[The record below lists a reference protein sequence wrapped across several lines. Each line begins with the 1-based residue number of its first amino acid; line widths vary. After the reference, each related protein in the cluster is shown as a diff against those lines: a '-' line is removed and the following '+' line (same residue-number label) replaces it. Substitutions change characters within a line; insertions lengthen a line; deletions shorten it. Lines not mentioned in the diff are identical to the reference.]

1 MNHRYLNFARFFI
14 LISLDKCLLVA
25 IFLGVF
31 LRFFYLGSREFWYDE
46 ILSLLLSTSQKY
58 AYQTPESFP
67 VSLSSYSSLLTLPT
81 EVNFSDILI
90 TFKNLLRG
98 LAAEPHPPL
107 FFISQHFWLRLFGNS
122 EAAMRSLGLLLSCIS
137 IFAAYE
143 LGKVIANHRCG
154 LIVASLLSLNPFFF
168 FQSLNVRMYNSLIL
182 WVILSAL
189 ASLQLLTQTLS
200 RRQQFFWNIILI
212 FSVTFGLMTFY
223 QYAYFILALG
233 VLAVFIYYQHSY
245 QIFLHFMRISLGFLL
260 GIPWIVWGFSQQ
272 IKNADLGRF
281 NTTNNIFISF
291 LLHLRDVGESLGV
304 NLLVGDWQTS
314 LPLNLIVTIGFL
326 FFLILFGA
334 TCILWHPNRP
344 KLGIALILSLFPLL
358 IAFCVDFATQKY
370 TLAENSKSIII
381 LPGTLLLLSLAISH
395 ISTRWQKPLIATLLI
410 FYLSLS
416 FGDFSIRNRQMFHSI
431 NNLIQQQPTTPT
443 LIAMNSRAWGYVLR
457 LAYYIK
463 PNAAVMLLA
472 QESANLSPNLEK
484 LLKYEASIYERILWI
499 DVAAPIW
506 SPPSTLTEKQKVEK
520 VLTSKFKLTQNQEL
534 FGTQD
539 LDKLTIKFYQLKS

>member
-1 MNHRYLNFARFFI
+1 MNHRSLNLARFFT
-14 LISLDKCLLVA
+14 LISLEKCLIVTL
-25 IFLGVF
+25 FLGVF
-31 LRFFYLGSREFWYDE
+31 LRCLYLGSREFWYDE
-46 ILSLLLSTSQKY
+46 ILSLLLATGQKY

-67 VSLSSYSSLLTLPT
+67 VSLSSYSSLLTLPA
-81 EVNFSDILI
+81 EFNFSDILI

-122 EAAMRSLGLLLSCIS
+122 EAAMRSLGVFLSCIA

-168 FQSLNVRMYNSLIL
+168 FQSLNVRMYNSLVL
-182 WVILSAL
+182 WVIISAL
-189 ASLQLLTQTLS
+189 ASLKLLTQTLS
-200 RRQQFFWNIILI
+200 RRQQFFWNLILI
-212 FSVTFGLMTFY
+212 FSVIFGLMTFY
-223 QYAYFILALG
+223 QYAYFIVALA
-233 VLAVFIYYQHSY
+233 VLAVFIYYENLY
-245 QIFLHFMRISLGFLL
+245 QVFLHFLRISLGFLL
-260 GIPWIVWGFSQQ
+260 AIPWIVWGLSQQ

-291 LLHLRDVGESLGV
+291 LLHLKDIGESLGV
-304 NLLVGDWQTS
+304 NLLIGDWQTS
-314 LPLNLIVTIGFL
+314 LPLNLIVIIGLVFA
-326 FFLILFGA
+326 LILLGA
-334 TCILWHPNRP
+334 ICILWHQNRQ
-344 KLGIALILSLFPLL
+344 KLGIALILSLFPLV

-381 LPGTLLLLSLAISH
+381 LPGTLLLLSLAINHLS
-395 ISTRWQKPLIATLLI
+395 SRWQKPLIATLLLL
-410 FYLSLS
+410 YLSVSL
-416 FGDFSIRNRQMFHSI
+416 GDFSIRNRQMFHSI

-484 LLKYEASIYERILWI
+484 LLNYEASIYQRILWI

-506 SPPSTLTEKQKVEK
+506 SPPSTPTEKQKVEK
-520 VLTSKFKLTQNQEL
+520 VLKSKFKLTQNQEL

-539 LDKLTIKFYQLKS
+539 LDKFTINLYQIKN